1 MIYAACLKYPKD
13 GYLTIHVLS
22 KSKDANKLNFHGIIW
37 GVEILGFEKKPE
49 FTIDGM
55 GMHVL
60 TRNVESDFP
69 MVFKII
75 TE

>member
-1 MIYAACLKYPKD
+1 MTVHA
-13 GYLTIHVLS
+13 LS
-22 KSKDANKLNFHGIIW
+22 KSRDANKPNFHGIIR
-37 GVEILGFEKKPE
+37 GVEILGFDEKPE

-55 GMHVL
+55 GMHVF

-69 MVFKII
+69 VVFKII